1 MEIER
6 ALQQLELLQKKLY
19 AYHCADSSLYLD
31 AVTTAPS
38 DTSEGRGVAMSIL
51 AGESQ
56 KLMTCPETKA
66 LLDTLPLDFRLLSLH
81 LVNGVDCYDSEKYFA
96 GKTRAQAYRE
106 YAEAKAESILDWEDF
121 DSVAHI
127 GYVAKFSIYTGKERA
142 LVYEDAPDAFDAIFR
157 HVIALGKCIEVNTS
171 GYATTGDTFAHS
183 SLIRRYIE
191 LGGENFTFGSDS
203 HDTARDYADVERA
216 KEMVRALGGKY
227 QVSFEGRKAIYWKI

>member
-1 MEIER
+1 MLER
-6 ALQQLELLQKKLY
+6 ALIDHGSPTLANMKVGSLFTSS
-19 AYHCADSSLYLD
+19 CADAAGFRAEFQRVQAALES
-31 AVTTAPS
+31 
-38 DTSEGRGVAMSIL
+38 RGVSLTIL
-51 AGESQ
+51 RVQ
-56 KLMTCPETKA
+56 
-66 LLDTLPLDFRLLSLH
+66 
-81 LVNGVDCYDSEKYFA
+81 
-96 GKTRAQAYRE
+96 Q
-106 YAEAKAESILDWEDF
+106 
-121 DSVAHI
+121 
-127 GYVAKFSIYTGKERA
+127 ERA

-171 GYATTGDTFAHS
+171 GYAMTGDTFAHS